1 MGGAAVAFA
10 EGGYTVFLDGV
21 VGPWFLPTLVRDWDA
36 VAHVEYVILRATLE
50 EELRR
55 VLQRDGP
62 ITSHRVRNMHDEFVD
77 LEAYETHVIETTQ
90 RTPDEVRA
98 EFIQR
103 RRRQEFVLD
112 SQG

>member
-1 MGGAAVAFA
+1 M
-10 EGGYTVFLDGV
+10 
-21 VGPWFLPTLVRDWDA
+21 VGPWFLPTLVREWNA
-36 VAHVEYVILRATLE
+36 VARVEYVVLRATLA

-62 ITSHRVRNMHDEFVD
+62 ITSHRVRHMHDAFAD
-77 LEAYETHVIETTQ
+77 LEAYEPHVIETTQ

-103 RRRQEFVLD
+103 RQRQEFVLD
-112 SQG
+112 IRGWVG